1 MADYVGDS
9 YFLAKT
15 ASELPQKNIMLCG
28 VTFMGES
35 VKLLNPDKTV
45 IIPDENAKCPMAY
58 MASVENIESIRKK
71 YDDLA
76 VVCYINS
83 TAELKSHVDVCV
95 TSSNALKI
103 VKSLPQKN
111 IYFVPDENLG
121 RYIAQKLPEK
131 NFIFN
136 NGYCYVHDEITKE
149 DVEIA
154 KAAHPNAIVL
164 AHPECRLEVLDM
176 ADYIGSTSGI
186 IEQSSKINAEEFIIC
201 TEIGVFDELKAN
213 NPDKKF
219 FTACDDST
227 KQICKNM
234 KKNTVEKVAEILE
247 NFENQID
254 LDEAC
259 ILRAVTPLDK
269 MMELAR

>member
-1 MADYVGDS
+1 
-9 YFLAKT
+9 
-15 ASELPQKNIMLCG
+15 
-28 VTFMGES
+28 MGES

-164 AHPECRLEVLDM
+164 AHPECRPEVLDM

-213 NPDKKF
+213 NPGKKF
-219 FTACDDST
+219 YTACDDST